1 MNASGIEV
9 LLVNLV
15 MSRRVVTAT
24 EVHELRPVCLV
35 RVVIGDVVGWGE
47 CGALAAPTTVDPDVR
62 AVHRALVDEVV
73 PRLCRQWQRTGMPS
87 SREIIEAS
95 EVVADPSVEDHGHAT
110 GVPDLILRG
119 AIGRMCAAT
128 IEMALLDAALKA
140 ESLSLARWLG
150 VERHAVEIGGVVGIP
165 PARDRV
171 ALLDD
176 VARVVAGGMRRVR
189 LKIAP
194 GWDLEPVRA
203 VREHFGDLV
212 LQVDANGAYRFTDD
226 PGAPMDARRL
236 VMLDDL
242 EIACVE
248 QPLSPDDLAGHRRLA
263 ACLRTPVALDESLR
277 SLEALERALS
287 SGACRIA
294 CVKPARLG
302 GLAAARAASELC
314 GRFGVEAFVGG
325 FFETGLGRC
334 ANAALCGLPSFGLP
348 GDLSDPATYLEE
360 NPFSYLPMHE
370 GMVTFLDAPGLG
382 ARPRS
387 EVLRRCTVSRVWFSV
402 H

>member
-236 VMLDDL
+236 VMLD
-242 EIACVE
+242 
-248 QPLSPDDLAGHRRLA
+248 
-263 ACLRTPVALDESLR
+263 ESLR

-314 GRFGVEAFVGG
+314 GRFGVDAFVGG